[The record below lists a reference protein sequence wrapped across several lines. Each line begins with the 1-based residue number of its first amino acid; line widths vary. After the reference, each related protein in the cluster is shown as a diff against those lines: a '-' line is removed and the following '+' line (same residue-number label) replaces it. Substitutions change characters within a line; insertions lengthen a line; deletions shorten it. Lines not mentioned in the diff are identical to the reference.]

1 MIKKISF
8 SLQHEGLAV
17 AVLGRVDLDHDKTV
31 VLDDNGEVV
40 HLQNDDVLIVHLEL
54 LECLL
59 WRVVEADEVS
69 KVILIILDV
78 LVERV
83 GIWKMVVVRSGGVIR
98 FLKEAEISII
108 VVIVF
113 LLSFWGELYRKEWW
127 RGMRRKGEWWE
138 REKWISWPGKRWGRW
153 RSSLGERTLIQRRFY
168 ETVFKMLIII
178 IKLSLL
184 SKCW

>member
-59 WRVVEADEVS
+59 
-69 KVILIILDV
+69 
-78 LVERV
+78 
-83 GIWKMVVVRSGGVIR
+83 
-98 FLKEAEISII
+98 
-108 VVIVF
+108 
-113 LLSFWGELYRKEWW
+113 
-127 RGMRRKGEWWE
+127 
-138 REKWISWPGKRWGRW
+138 
-153 RSSLGERTLIQRRFY
+153 
-168 ETVFKMLIII
+168 
-178 IKLSLL
+178 
-184 SKCW
+184 